1 MHSLIMFINI
11 AANVAVCGATLPQMW
26 QCAEHAREQ
35 YHRPL
40 RLRGGGSVFAGLQRD
55 GRAGGFDVL
64 FLGSGVSTGL
74 YLSSYIQ
81 AYFISALLPIS
92 KRSHFFRRRTYVTP

>member
-1 MHSLIMFINI
+1 MFI
-11 AANVAVCGATLPQMW
+11 AMPQMW

-74 YLSSYIQ
+74 YLSSLYTSLFHKCPFAKIKMLAFLPQ
-81 AYFISALLPIS
+81 ANICYL
-92 KRSHFFRRRTYVTP
+92 